1 MTSRVIPVAPFALAV
16 FGATGDL
23 AMRKLFPA
31 LWRRVQAGQA
41 PAESKIIGIARAE
54 IDRDEFRR
62 SVADNLKK
70 ASAIDDE
77 SDPRLRDFLAGVDY
91 VAIDAES
98 ADGWDSLAAALDGAP
113 RPTLFYLAVAP
124 ALAAPICRRL
134 RENGFFA
141 DGDARLVL
149 EKPFGRDLESAREL
163 NRTVRAACA
172 ESQIYRIDHY
182 LGKETVQNLMA
193 LRFANALFEP
203 LWNARAIDHVQIT
216 VAESIGV
223 KGRGG
228 YYDRAGAARDML
240 QNHLLQLLC
249 LAAMEPPARYTAAA
263 VRDEKQKALSSLR
276 PFAAADKVV
285 IGQYAGG
292 HGCDSYLQDLQDAG
306 VEKSKTETF
315 VAVKCEIDNWRWAG
329 TPFYLR
335 TGKRLAARMSEIAVC
350 FREPP
355 HSIFDG
361 LPGLAAAAASPQN
374 TLVMRLQPR
383 EGVTMRLNIKDPGPG
398 GFRLTDAAL
407 DMSFADSFGG
417 ALPDA
422 YERLLMDV
430 VRGDQTL
437 FMRDDELEA
446 AWDWIDPIVSHI
458 ERTKPLPYLCGS
470 SGPDDALRL
479 THADGRKW
487 REIA

>member
-91 VAIDAES
+91 VAIDAEG

-228 YYDRAGAARDML
+228 LLRPRRRRTRYAPKPPVATALPRRDGAARAL
-240 QNHLLQLLC
+240 HRRRRARRKTKKRC
-249 LAAMEPPARYTAAA
+249 RVCARSPPPPTKSLSANTRADTAAIRICKTRA
-263 VRDEKQKALSSLR
+263 WK
-276 PFAAADKVV
+276 
-285 IGQYAGG
+285 
-292 HGCDSYLQDLQDAG
+292 
-306 VEKSKTETF
+306 KSETETF

-374 TLVMRLQPR
+374 ALVMRLQPR

>member
-1 MTSRVIPVAPFALAV
+1 M
-16 FGATGDL
+16 
-23 AMRKLFPA
+23 
-31 LWRRVQAGQA
+31 
-41 PAESKIIGIARAE
+41 
-54 IDRDEFRR
+54 
-62 SVADNLKK
+62 
-70 ASAIDDE
+70 
-77 SDPRLRDFLAGVDY
+77 
-91 VAIDAES
+91 
-98 ADGWDSLAAALDGAP
+98 
-113 RPTLFYLAVAP
+113 
-124 ALAAPICRRL
+124 
-134 RENGFFA
+134 
-141 DGDARLVL
+141 
-149 EKPFGRDLESAREL
+149 
-163 NRTVRAACA
+163 
-172 ESQIYRIDHY
+172 
-182 LGKETVQNLMA
+182 
-193 LRFANALFEP
+193 
-203 LWNARAIDHVQIT
+203 
-216 VAESIGV
+216 
-223 KGRGG
+223 
-228 YYDRAGAARDML
+228 
-240 QNHLLQLLC
+240 
-249 LAAMEPPARYTAAA
+249 
-263 VRDEKQKALSSLR
+263 
-276 PFAAADKVV
+276 
-285 IGQYAGG
+285 
-292 HGCDSYLQDLQDAG
+292 QDAG
-306 VEKSKTETF
+306 IEKSKTETF